1 MSPAGF
7 SGAIATS
14 AEYQSFRGSV
24 ALKKIAIGDS
34 GATWQVYDTGPRE
47 SGSPLVCLP
56 PIAGTAD
63 IFFKQ
68 CLALSGRGYR
78 VLAAEWPPYYSLKE
92 WCQGFKDLLDH
103 MNLERVHLF
112 GAALGG
118 FLAQKFAEHT
128 RNCPRVASLV
138 LCNTFTDTTIFK
150 YSEESSAFWL
160 MPSVVLKR
168 LVMSGLEG
176 AHMDQ
181 QMVDATD
188 FILERLESLGHA
200 QLASRLTLT
209 CAPAHVEPQNVND
222 LPVTIIDV
230 FDECALTQE
239 VREETYKFYPSA
251 KMGHLKS
258 GGNFP
263 YLSRSDEVNLYLFI
277 HLRNFES
284 AI

>member
-1 MSPAGF
+1 MSPVGF

-14 AEYQSFRGSV
+14 EEYHSFRGSV
-24 ALKKIAIGDS
+24 PLRRITIGDE
-34 GATWQVYDTGPRE
+34 GKTWQVYDTGPRE
-47 SGSPLVCLP
+47 AGSPLVCLP
-56 PIAGTAD
+56 PISGTAD
-63 IFFKQ
+63 VFFKQ
-68 CLALSGRGYR
+68 CLALSVRGYR
-78 VLAAEWPPYYSLKE
+78 VLAAEWPAYYTLKE
-92 WCQGFKDLLDH
+92 WCKGFKDLLDNL
-103 MNLERVHLF
+103 NLERVHLF

-138 LCNTFTDTTIFK
+138 LCNTFTDTSIFK
-150 YSEESSAFWL
+150 YSEEAAAFWL

-168 LVMSGLEG
+168 LVMTGLEG
-176 AHMDQ
+176 GQMDQ

-200 QLASRLTLT
+200 ELASRLTLT

-251 KMGHLKS
+251 KLGHLKS

-263 YLSRSDEVNLYLFI
+263 YLSRGDEVNLYLSI

>member
-1 MSPAGF
+1 MWS
-7 SGAIATS
+7 SGAIAQS
-14 AEYQSFRGSV
+14 EEYVSFRGSV
-24 ALKKIAIGDS
+24 PLKKITIGDD
-34 GATWQVYDTGPRE
+34 GKTWQVYDSGSRD

-68 CLALSGRGYR
+68 CLALSVRGYR
-78 VLAAEWPPYYSLKE
+78 VLAVEWPAYWSLKE
-92 WCQGFKDLLDH
+92 WCQGFKGLLDH
-103 MNLERVHLF
+103 LNLERVHLF

-128 RNCPRVASLV
+128 RSCPRVASLV
-138 LCNTFTDTTIFK
+138 LCNSFTDTSIFK

-160 MPSVVLKR
+160 MPSLVLKR
-168 LVMSGLEG
+168 LVMTGLEMG
-176 AHMDQ
+176 KMDQ

-200 QLASRLTLT
+200 ELASRLTLT

-239 VREETYKFYPSA
+239 VREETYKFYPGA

-263 YLSRSDEVNLYLFI
+263 YLSRSEEVNLYLSI